1 MCLIRR
7 RILNAL
13 SEQPTRPETYFEM
26 TKKRGENWCGSFRT
40 HFIQEFRLSDCEEY
54 IWRFLAAKEK
64 FRQFANTKN

>member
-26 TKKRGENWCGSFRT
+26 TKNVEQ
-40 HFIQEFRLSDCEEY
+40 IDAVY
-54 IWRFLAAKEK
+54 
-64 FRQFANTKN
+64 FAHTLYKNLG